1 MYIHL
6 LVNTSQKKFTLRALL
21 DPVAQES
28 LITEATVQFL
38 RLPKPKYHFQVS
50 GIGNKNQLS
59 NIIVTFQL
67 ILRD

>member
-6 LVNTSQKKFTLRALL
+6 LVNTNHRKFTLRALL
-21 DPVAQES
+21 PPDAQES

-38 RLPKPKYHFQVS
+38 RLPRPKYHFQVS

-59 NIIVTFQL
+59 KIIITFQL